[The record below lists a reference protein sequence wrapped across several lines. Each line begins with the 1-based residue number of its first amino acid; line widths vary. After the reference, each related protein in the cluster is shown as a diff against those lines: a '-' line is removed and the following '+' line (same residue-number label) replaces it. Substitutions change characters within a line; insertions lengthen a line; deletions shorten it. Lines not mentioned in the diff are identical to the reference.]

1 MVEQEEAKARL
12 GLTRHREQLDSPGN
26 VSEVS
31 TGASLGGGGVFCC
44 LPLGSFAR
52 HRRAGMG
59 LRTLQTRT
67 YRHWAVSSAA
77 RSSCPRYSL
86 CGDRKARRPRGARR
100 PVSSRCAREHRALLC
115 PAPTPFPSPQGGG
128 PPAAREHSVHFI
140 SDYRFLNIIKSLA
153 CSGGSVSQS
162 VGSYFSTSLRKT
174 KGEQDGQTDRR
185 GLGGGGEA
193 KGRHARKTY
202 SHAHK
207 EKSQRN
213 EGQRCGAGGTREATT
228 FKRKRQ
234 RKRNWAGGS
243 EVEVGNK
250 IIIIIIIIITIII
263 KEINKKSSK

>member
-1 MVEQEEAKARL
+1 MCCFVCLWAPLHAIGDQAWASGPSRPRP
-12 GLTRHREQLDSPGN
+12 TGN
-26 VSEVS
+26 GPPLSLRAPLAPRIRCAVIRRP
-31 TGASLGGGGVFCC
+31 AS
-44 LPLGSFAR
+44 
-52 HRRAGMG
+52 
-59 LRTLQTRT
+59 
-67 YRHWAVSSAA
+67 
-77 RSSCPRYSL
+77 
-86 CGDRKARRPRGARR
+86 RPRGAHRL
-100 PVSSRCAREHRALLC
+100 VSLRCAREHGALLC

-174 KGEQDGQTDRR
+174 KGDQDGQTDRR

-193 KGRHARKTY
+193 KGRHARKTH

-243 EVEVGNK
+243 EAEVGDK